1 VENSLDREL
10 RRVKSLRITRENLPK
25 NVPSQISLSPASIF
39 KNLHKETVRK
49 TNEQR
54 RGGENSTVNNILI
67 IKEYNDWPLLDGV
80 DPLQWW
86 KNRQKGGVMLP
97 VVQIVKRYFCIPAIS
112 VPSEQ
117 IFSKAG
123 LIISKQRNA
132 LKPENADMLIFLNK
146 NA

>member
-1 VENSLDREL
+1 MENSLDREL
-10 RRVKSLRITRENLPK
+10 RRVRSLRITRENLPS

-39 KNLHKETVRK
+39 KNLHKETARK

-86 KNRQKGGVMLP
+86 KNRQSDGVMLP
-97 VVQIVKRYFCIPAIS
+97 VVQIVKRYFCIPATS
-112 VPSEQ
+112 VPSENF
-117 IFSKAG
+117 FSKAG